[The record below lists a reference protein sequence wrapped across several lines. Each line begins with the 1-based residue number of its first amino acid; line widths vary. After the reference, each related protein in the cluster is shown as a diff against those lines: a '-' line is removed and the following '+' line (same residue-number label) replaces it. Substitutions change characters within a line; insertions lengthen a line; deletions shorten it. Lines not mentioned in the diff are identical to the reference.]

1 MWLGKRSNNLEYRNW
16 TIFPECTIDRVCW
29 KAVKNGKV
37 LSGKR
42 DIASTKEEIDEIE
55 SRPKNNLYN

>member
-1 MWLGKRSNNLEYRNW
+1 LEYRNW

-55 SRPKNNLYN
+55 SRPKNNYY